1 MKKAPWIL
9 LSIFSLLMAGSVFA
23 AAHPCDK
30 LLNQI
35 ANRRFEGCVTP
46 TNGRAT
52 GPLVLGAEDVF
63 SIDGK
68 RRVLVK
74 LFLQTGSSP
83 LFLLGDAK
91 SKVSCATA
99 GQLKFEN
106 SGTARVPKSK
116 GDIQLLANGKP
127 KLKVTK
133 GSSTLEIQCP

>member
-9 LSIFSLLMAGSVFA
+9 LSIFSLFLASTVF

-30 LLNQI
+30 LLNQV

-46 TNGRAT
+46 SNGRAI
-52 GPLVLGAEDVF
+52 GPMVLGAEDIF

-68 RRVLVK
+68 RRVLVS
-74 LFLQTGSSP
+74 LFLQSGSSP

-91 SKVSCATA
+91 SKVSCGSTSA
-99 GQLKFEN
+99 LKFEN
-106 SGTARVPKSK
+106 SGNARVPKST
-116 GDIQLLANGKP
+116 GEIQLLANGKP
-127 KLKVTK
+127 KVKVTK